1 MMTKH
6 TWLFAITLLVSAA
19 PTVSIPSSRKEDV
32 TETIHGVVVHD
43 SYRWLEDQNSPET
56 RGWIARQNAYT
67 ESILRT
73 LPGRDRIHKRMEE
86 LLRIDQISMP
96 VNRGGRYFFRR
107 RQANQNQFA
116 IYMRNGLEGKDVML
130 VDPNQ
135 GDQTTSANI
144 LDVSK
149 DGKWLVYGT
158 RQGGEDEVAI
168 TLMDVDTRKP
178 LSDSFPRA
186 RYAAVSL
193 TPDKTVMYYS
203 LRKETG
209 SRVYYHRIGTEVA
222 KDREIFGKGTG
233 PSQFVLAT
241 VSEDGRYLALYI
253 SHGWGKKTE
262 VYVQNLETQGPIATV
277 VNDIDADFF
286 GEIAGDQLFLAT
298 NWKAPNSRILAV
310 DLKNPERKNWREIVP
325 EASSV
330 LESFSAAGGKLAV
343 KYLENVNSKIKIFE
357 PSGTHVRDI
366 VFPTLGAVTELR
378 GQWDKD
384 ETFYGF
390 HSFAQPLTI
399 YRYQMSRGQQTVWA
413 RLDVPIDSSQFTVK
427 QVWYESKDGT
437 KIPMFLI
444 HKKGLE
450 MDGNRPTL
458 LYGYGG
464 FLVNLTPSFRTDA
477 AFWAEN
483 GGVFAVA
490 NLRGGGEFG
499 EKWHQA
505 GMMEK
510 KQNVFDDFI
519 GAAEWLTKNGYTRP
533 SRLAIM
539 GGSNGGLLVGAAM
552 TQRPDL
558 FRAVVCDYP
567 LLDMVRY
574 HRFLVAKLWVPE
586 YGSADDAKQFAYL
599 YRYSPYHQVK
609 DGVKY
614 PAVLFVTGDSDTRVA
629 PLHARKMAARMQAA
643 TTSDR
648 PILLHYDTK
657 AGHSGGQPVSK
668 QIDDETDIMSFLWW
682 QLGA

>member
-1 MMTKH
+1 M
-6 TWLFAITLLVSAA
+6 LSAA
-19 PTVSIPSSRKEDV
+19 AAVSVPSTRKEDV
-32 TETIHGVVVHD
+32 AEKVHGVAVHD
-43 SYRWLEDQNSPET
+43 PYRWLEDQNSPET
-56 RGWIARQNAYT
+56 RAWIDRQNAYT
-67 ESILRT
+67 ESVLHG
-73 LPGRDRIHKRMEE
+73 LPARERIHKRIEE
-86 LLRIDQISMP
+86 LLRTNRISIP
-96 VNRGGRYFFRR
+96 SNRGGRYFFMR
-107 RQANQNQFA
+107 RQASQNQFA
-116 IYMRNGLEGKDVML
+116 IYMRNGLDGRDVML

-135 GDQTTSANI
+135 GDQTASVNI
-144 LDVSK
+144 LDISK

-168 TLMDVDTRKP
+168 TLLDVDTQKP
-178 LSDSFPRA
+178 LAESFPRA

-193 TPDKTVMYYS
+193 TPDKSAMYYS
-203 LRKETG
+203 LRKEAG
-209 SRVYYHRIGTEVA
+209 SRIYLHRIGTEVS
-222 KDREIFGKGTG
+222 KDEEIFGKDTG
-233 PSQFVLAT
+233 PSQFVIAT

-262 VYVQNLETQGPIATV
+262 VYTQNLETKGPITKI
-277 VNDIDADFF
+277 VNDIDAEFS
-286 GEIAGDQLFLAT
+286 GEIADDRMFLST

-310 DLKNPERKNWREIVP
+310 DLKHPERQNWREIVP
-325 EASSV
+325 ESSSV
-330 LESFSAAGGKLAV
+330 LEGFSTAGGKLTV
-343 KYLENVNSKIKIFE
+343 KYLENVNSKIRIFE
-357 PSGTHVRDI
+357 TSGAHVRDI
-366 VFPTLGAVTELR
+366 VFPTLGTVTEMR

-384 ETFYGF
+384 EAFFGF
-390 HSFAQPLTI
+390 NSFAQPLTI
-399 YRYQMSRGQQTVWA
+399 YRYQMSTGERSVWA
-413 RLDVPIDSSQFTVK
+413 RLDVPIDASQFTVQ
-427 QVWYESKDGT
+427 QVWYESKD
-437 KIPMFLI
+437 KARIPMFLV
-444 HKKGLE
+444 HKKGIP

-499 EKWHQA
+499 EKWHLA
-505 GMMEK
+505 GMGEK

-533 SRLAIM
+533 SRLSIM

-586 YGSADDAKQFAYL
+586 YGSADDPKQFAYL
-599 YRYSPYHQVK
+599 YRYSPYHNVK

-643 TTSDR
+643 TGSDR
-648 PILLHYDTK
+648 PILLRYDTK
-657 AGHSGGQPVSK
+657 AGHSGGQPVNK
-668 QIDDETDIMSFLWW
+668 QIDEQTDIMSFLLW
-682 QLGA
+682 QLGV